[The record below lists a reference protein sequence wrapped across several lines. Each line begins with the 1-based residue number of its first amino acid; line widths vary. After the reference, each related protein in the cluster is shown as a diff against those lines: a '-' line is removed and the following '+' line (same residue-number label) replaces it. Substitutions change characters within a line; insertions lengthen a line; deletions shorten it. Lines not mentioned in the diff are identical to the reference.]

1 MIVLAPDARMVTVN
15 DRYAFDANAKVNLE
29 QFEDIIGRHFEQP
42 KEGLGYDGSAVAH
55 MWRSIE
61 RPDAPL

>member
-1 MIVLAPDARMVTVN
+1 MAI
-15 DRYAFDANAKVNLE
+15 DRT
-29 QFEDIIGRHFEQP
+29 DIIGRRFKQP
-42 KEGLGYDGSAVAH
+42 TDGLGYDSSPVEN